1 MNIEKQKQAPFVE
14 ALELYCQKRMMPFHT
29 PGHKIG
35 KGISPYQKELFGN
48 ALRRD
53 LGVMYALDD
62 LFQPEDSLKEAMELA
77 ADLYGAGKTF
87 FSINGTTACVEA
99 MILAVCHDGDE
110 IIIPRE
116 AHRSVIGGLILSG
129 AVPVYMESRFAVKEQ
144 VSLGPDIQSLKQ
156 AIAMH
161 PKAKAVVFTYP
172 TYDGIAGKL
181 TELAA
186 YAHAHGLFV
195 LVDEAHGAHLPFHPA
210 LPLEALRCGA
220 DCVAQ
225 STHKLMGSLTQTSM
239 LHCRRGFPLLDRVSA
254 AMAVV
259 QSTSPQYWFLASLDS
274 ARQQAA
280 LHGNELV
287 GRAVMLAR
295 TLRHELNAISGIV
308 SFGREIMQ
316 YDAVGGFDETKVT
329 IDFSG
334 LGLDGRTA
342 EAELRAQGI
351 EVELIAGN
359 HVLALLTL
367 GDDEASSEA
376 LLQACRRIADNHSG
390 GVIVPVTERPLPIPQ
405 VAVAPRIAWTTARE
419 RIPFQQAT
427 GRVAAEMVTF
437 YPPGIPV
444 IGVGEVITKECMMY
458 IQEKLAEGYSPNG
471 PADSTLQTICV
482 LKG

>member
-1 MNIEKQKQAPFVE
+1 MNIEKQKQTPFVE
-14 ALELYCQKRMMPFHT
+14 ALESYCQKGMIPFHT

-35 KGISPYQKELFGN
+35 KGISIYQKELFGN

-99 MILAVCHDGDE
+99 MILAICHDGDE

-129 AVPVYMESRFAVKEQ
+129 AMPVYMESRFAEKEQ
-144 VSLGPDIQSLKQ
+144 VSLGPDMQSLKQ

-186 YAHAHGLFV
+186 YAHAHGLWV
-195 LVDEAHGAHLPFHPA
+195 LVDEAHGAHLPFYSD

-239 LHCRRGFPLLDRVSA
+239 LHCRRGFPLTDRVSA

-259 QSTSPQYWFLASLDS
+259 QSTSPHYWFLASLDS

-287 GRAVMLAR
+287 AKAVMLAR
-295 TLRHELNAISGIV
+295 ILRHELNEIPGIV

-342 EAELRAQGI
+342 EAELRAQGV

-367 GDDEASSEA
+367 GDDEASSAA
-376 LLQACRRIADNHSG
+376 LLQACRRIADNHA
-390 GVIVPVTERPLPIPQ
+390 VCMTVPIREQPLPTPR
-405 VAVAPRIAWTTARE
+405 VAIAPRIAWTAARE
-419 RIPFQQAT
+419 RIPFRQAE
-427 GRVAAEMVTF
+427 GRVAAETVTF

-444 IGVGEVITKECMMY
+444 ISVGEVIMKECMMY
-458 IQEKLAEGYSPNG
+458 IQKKLAEGYSPNG
-471 PADSTLQTICV
+471 PKDSTLQTICV